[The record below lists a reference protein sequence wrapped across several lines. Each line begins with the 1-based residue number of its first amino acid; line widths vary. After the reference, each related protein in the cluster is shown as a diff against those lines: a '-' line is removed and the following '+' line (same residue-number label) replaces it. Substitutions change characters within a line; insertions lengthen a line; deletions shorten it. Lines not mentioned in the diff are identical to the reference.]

1 MTESETGA
9 PSTARV
15 AENLHEAV
23 DAAAAKVA
31 SAEQQLREQAEKAKQ
46 NAEYAK
52 ARAGEVVESVARY
65 TRDNPLAAVGIAF
78 AAGALLAS
86 LMRR

>member
-1 MTESETGA
+1 MAKAKETA
-9 PSTARV
+9 PGTARV
-15 AENLHEAV
+15 ADSLHDAV

-31 SAEQQLREQAEKAKQ
+31 GAEEQLREQAEKVQ
-46 NAEYAK
+46 QSTEYAK
-52 ARAGEVVESVARY
+52 TRAKEVVGAVADY